1 MAADLVADAADG
13 ADQRAIRAGIN
24 FSPQVVDIHLN
35 DIRERISLHAPNF
48 LDDRGAG
55 DGLAR
60 VAEQEVE
67 QGVLPGTELD
77 GTPGTAHLMRN
88 AIDDQIVKVS
98 EVVLRPAAAEEP
110 HGLGPRVPR
119 RRKAL
124 PRNRPRQHSKHG
136 RALRRTLRQQE

>member
-88 AIDDQIVKVS
+88 RLTTRS
-98 EVVLRPAAAEEP
+98 
-110 HGLGPRVPR
+110 
-119 RRKAL
+119 
-124 PRNRPRQHSKHG
+124 SK
-136 RALRRTLRQQE
+136 